1 MELKYLI
8 SDNHAPGKTPT
19 EGLTARASGPQNVLW
34 CGIGTKTYILV
45 SIADMVSPEESMAG
59 TLERILDGAS
69 AAVYDHIV
77 AVGDGTI
84 LGGKFQ
90 WPPGELSMSQLLFLK
105 VWNAN
110 NHQLTWGVL
119 HSTIAAIASFMNTH
133 GWGVG
138 HFDIYDGGIRVGYG
152 IFT

>member
-1 MELKYLI
+1 MEPKNLT

-34 CGIGTKTYILV
+34 CAAGTQTYILI
-45 SIADMVSPEESMAG
+45 SIADMVAPEESMAG

-77 AVGDGTI
+77 AVGDGNI
-84 LGGKFQ
+84 LGGNFQ
-90 WPPGELSMSQLLFLK
+90 WPLGELSVSQLLFLR

-110 NHQLTWGVL
+110 NHQITWGVL
-119 HSTIAAIASFMNTH
+119 HASIVAIASFMRTH

-138 HFDIYDGGIRVGYG
+138 HFNIYDGGIQVGYG
-152 IFT
+152 VFT